1 MQIHLSQGSG
11 VGPTEISAF
20 DLALVHAGIANHNL
34 IYLSSVLPPGSE
46 IIQDGEPPETGE
58 WGDRLYVVMAQHRR
72 SSIGES
78 WAGIGWIQQEDGRG
92 LLVEH
97 EGESEAGVR
106 EAIEHSLQALARN
119 RDMQFGPIQM
129 KVCGAISHG
138 QPVCALVAAVFESN
152 SWQTATT

>member
-1 MQIHLSQGSG
+1 MKIYISSGDGS
-11 VGPTEISAF
+11 GPTEISAF

-34 IYLSSVLPPGSE
+34 IYLSSVLPPKSE
-46 IIQDGEPPETGE
+46 IIETQQPPTHGD

-106 EAIEHSLQALARN
+106 EAIENSLQALARN
-119 RDMQFGPIQM
+119 RDMKFGPINM
-129 KVCGAISHG
+129 KLCGAKSHG
-138 QPVCALVAAVFESN
+138 QPVCALVTAVFESEP
-152 SWQTATT
+152 WTARTT